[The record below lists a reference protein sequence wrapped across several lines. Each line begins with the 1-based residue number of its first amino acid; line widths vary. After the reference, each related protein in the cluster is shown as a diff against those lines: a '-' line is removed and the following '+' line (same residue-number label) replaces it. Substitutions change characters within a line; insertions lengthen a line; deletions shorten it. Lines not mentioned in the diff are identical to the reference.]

1 MGSGTMFKPRNKRCY
16 EIKKVKCKS
25 LMMGEKREE
34 ELEPWKKQ
42 HANTQRG
49 TPNSGKREENKKV

>member
-1 MGSGTMFKPRNKRCY
+1 
-16 EIKKVKCKS
+16 
-25 LMMGEKREE
+25 MMVEKREE

-42 HANTQRG
+42 YANTQRG

>member
-1 MGSGTMFKPRNKRCY
+1 
-16 EIKKVKCKS
+16 
-25 LMMGEKREE
+25 MMVEKRKE

-49 TPNSGKREENKKV
+49 TPNSGRREENKKV